1 MCIAFLYL
9 QRVTVFGSIARNCRA
24 FLYSFVLYYLQ
35 VQHWINKKW
44 EARVQLTVKCQPMT
58 DVGSEW
64 ETCLKTA
71 IVFAVPFGETSR
83 LEIINFSFKG
93 KRAAFIFTRH

>member
-1 MCIAFLYL
+1 
-9 QRVTVFGSIARNCRA
+9 
-24 FLYSFVLYYLQ
+24 
-35 VQHWINKKW
+35 
-44 EARVQLTVKCQPMT
+44 MT

-83 LEIINFSFKG
+83 LEIIHFSFKG
-93 KRAAFIFTRH
+93 KRAAFIFTRR